1 MYNVHESLI
10 GLSFSSLKPREQSAM
25 GIAYQIRHKS
35 YNAEISI
42 APEKLQHQIQ
52 KVSQFY
58 RDTAFHLIF
67 TQPYWS
73 KEDFTSF

>member
-1 MYNVHESLI
+1 
-10 GLSFSSLKPREQSAM
+10 M